1 MGDEAILANIK
12 VHIQG
17 IEVLLYWLTK
27 RINKN
32 HNINGYMNVHFTQ
45 PSLHK

>member
-17 IEVLLYWLTK
+17 IEVLYWLTK
-27 RINKN
+27 CINKN
-32 HNINGYMNVHFTQ
+32 NNINGYTNVHFTQ
-45 PSLHK
+45 LSLHK